1 MKELHLSMKDN
12 GSVIN
17 ADTDTTIS
25 ISLDANP
32 TTAYEFGHE
41 WILNSVDQT
50 IVQSLQ
56 SNFVRSTGTAL
67 GAGGMYVFTVKAV
80 KKGTTRLS
88 FKYWRRRE
96 GDKSIIKRFEIQV
109 NVI

>member
-17 ADTDTTIS
+17 TDPETTIA
-25 ISLDANP
+25 ISLDGNP
-32 TTAYEFGHE
+32 TTGYE
-41 WILNSVDQT
+41 WTLDNVDQS
-50 IVQSLQ
+50 IIQSTQ
-56 SNFVRSTGTAL
+56 SNFVKSTSTAI

-80 KKGTTRLS
+80 KKGNTRLS
-88 FKYWRRRE
+88 LKYWRRWE
-96 GDKSIIKRFEIQV
+96 GDKSVIKRFEIQV